1 MLPDQQ
7 QRQTQAQIFDITNIA
22 YQNFINSLKFSKD
35 KNHLL
40 GCAEKLS
47 YR

>member
-7 QRQTQAQIFDITNIA
+7 QRQTQAQIFDITNITL
-22 YQNFINSLKFSKD
+22 SKFHKLIKISKD